1 MMVMMT
7 MMQPSIPQVCRVRRL
22 LNMWMRRG
30 DPTKVLRGLQDLFPR
45 AELAL
50 LLLPLNCF
58 PRKTWDWP
66 LLQTGPAREFLLR
79 DIKAYSSGVRK
90 MMNMREVCL

>member
-1 MMVMMT
+1 MMMT
-7 MMQPSIPQVCRVRRL
+7 MMQPSIPHVCRVRRL

-58 PRKTWDWP
+58 PRKLGTDRYCK
-66 LLQTGPAREFLLR
+66 LDRQESFC
-79 DIKAYSSGVRK
+79 SGISKHTALVFNR
-90 MMNMREVCL
+90 